1 MHVIISFLF
10 YYPFKNLLVY
20 ESVVPVAVEYICRNT
35 NLISRGIMND
45 QLCVLFSY
53 RGSCS
58 PAGGL
63 LTCAL
68 GSVGGA
74 GLVLPLH
81 ADGDMRVHHGHD
93 EQHLAVLQLIRC
105 LQNHIHAA
113 YNSGHVSTD
122 TSY

>member
-1 MHVIISFLF
+1 
-10 YYPFKNLLVY
+10 
-20 ESVVPVAVEYICRNT
+20 
-35 NLISRGIMND
+35 MND
-45 QLCVLFSY
+45 QLCGLFSY

-58 PAGGL
+58 LAGRL

-81 ADGDMRVHHGHD
+81 ADGSMRVHYGHD
-93 EQHLAVLQLIRC
+93 EKHLAVLQLICC

-113 YNSGHVSTD
+113 YNSGHVSTG
-122 TSY
+122 TSS